1 MKILDNNIISLQK
14 KSKIFIGGDYAPSKE
29 FILEDIESKISK
41 GDILFLNYEG
51 VSEGIDLKFKKFD
64 FYCPIINNT
73 FLKNLSSKGVT
84 LVLNFCNNHAMDFG
98 IEGLKFTTEYLNNL
112 GAICFGLKCSFLK
125 DSIKIKRGEKE
136 YCFFSAID
144 RNLIYHYKKYSYEKF
159 YNFSLDPRLSIKNKI
174 TNINLFLHEGIEYVS
189 YPNYKLY
196 KKVKYYFDRNINIF
210 VSQQHVLLPI
220 IFSKGNFAVF
230 GMGNFIFNS
239 ILDKHTSKTKES
251 ILICLNSD
259 FSLNEIFKVLFND
272 PKLLLKNKIVYLNKF
287 PHFSFRKWIKEF
299 EDFYYRRKSFRKSL
313 DSSSSEN
320 NGRYKFLDIVRNIIK
335 SRYSIDYLVSI
346 LFVKLKQYLKFR
358 DFINLFKN

>member
-1 MKILDNNIISLQK
+1 M
-14 KSKIFIGGDYAPSKE
+14 
-29 FILEDIESKISK
+29 
-41 GDILFLNYEG
+41 FLNYEG

-73 FLKNLSSKGVT
+73 FLKNLSSKGVI

-98 IEGLKFTTEYLNNL
+98 IEGLKFTTENLNNF
-112 GAICFGLKCSFLK
+112 GAICFGLNCSFLNE
-125 DSIKIKRGEKE
+125 SIKIQRGEKE

-159 YNFSLDPRLSIKNKI
+159 YNFSVDPRLRLNKKI

-230 GMGNFIFNS
+230 GIGNFIFNS
-239 ILDKHTSKTKES
+239 KLDKHTPKTKES
-251 ILICLNSD
+251 ILISLNSD
-259 FSLNEIFKVLFND
+259 FSLNDILKFLFVD
-272 PKLLLKNKIVYLNKF
+272 SKLLFKSKIVYLNSF
-287 PHFSFRKWIKEF
+287 PHFSFCKWIKEF
-299 EDFYYRRKSFRKSL
+299 ENFYYRRKSFVKSSV
-313 DSSSSEN
+313 SSSSKNNEN
-320 NGRYKFLDIVRNIIK
+320 YKFLDMIGNIIRA
-335 SRYSIDYLVSI
+335 RYSTDYLISI
-346 LFVKLKQYLKFR
+346 LFVKFKQYLKFR
-358 DFINLFKN
+358 KFINLFKN